1 MRTAEEWFSSYSRDH
16 QNPTNRS
23 IHWVCVP
30 AILWAVIAALWAVPV
45 PSAVGLPGLW
55 CWLALAAALVFYFRM
70 SRLLGVV
77 MLALFVL
84 LGLLTNALYW
94 TLGPAHLLAAAVVV
108 FVVAWVGQFIGHI
121 YEGRRPS
128 FLTDLSYLMVGP
140 AWLVSKL
147 MRSAGLAY

>member
-16 QNPTNRS
+16 QNAKNRS

-30 AILWAVIAALWAVPV
+30 AILWAVIAALWTIPV

-55 CWLALAAALVFYFRM
+55 CWVAMAAALAFYFRM
-70 SRLLGVV
+70 SKMLGVV
-77 MLALFVL
+77 MFGLFAV

-94 TLGPAHLLAAAVVV
+94 ALGPGTLLAAAVVV
-108 FVVAWVGQFIGHI
+108 FVAAWVGQFIGHI

-128 FLTDLSYLMVGP
+128 FFTDLSYLMVGP

>member
-1 MRTAEEWFSSYSRDH
+1 MRTADEWFSNYSRDH

-30 AILWAVIAALWAVPV
+30 SILWAVIAALWTIPV

-55 CWLALAAALVFYFRM
+55 SWVAMAAALVFYFRM
-70 SRLLGVV
+70 SRMLGVV
-77 MLALFVL
+77 MLAVLAL
-84 LGLLTNALYW
+84 LGMLTNALYW
-94 TLGPAHLLAAAVVV
+94 TIGPGPLLAMAIVV